1 MSEPDIS
8 RFTGIERSAV
18 LLMALGED
26 DASSILKNLEPKE
39 VQALGVAMASLQ
51 NVTTEELRGVLG
63 AFLQETQSNTALGI
77 NSDSYIRSVMAK
89 TLGEEKAESLVN
101 RMMLGNNVKGL
112 ESLKWM
118 EASSVAEMIRQEHP
132 QVIAVVLNFLEND
145 HAAEVIATLPRRL
158 QSDVML
164 RLASAEGVQSEA
176 RFELNNVFD
185 QVASSSG
192 VSSNAVGGIKTAANI
207 LNYVQGGVD
216 QEILSSIEDIDPD
229 LRQQIEDQ
237 MFVFDDLVTV
247 DDRGVQAML
256 RDIPTEKL
264 VLALKGADEEV
275 KDKFVNNM
283 SKRAAE
289 MMLEDMEVMPPVKLS
304 EVEAAQKEIL
314 AIARRLADEGTIA
327 LGGAGGEEY
336 V

>member
-8 RFTGIERSAV
+8 RFSGVERSAV

-39 VQALGVAMASLQ
+39 VQSLGMAMASLK

-63 AFLQETQSNTALGI
+63 EFLKETQSHTALGV

-89 TLGEEKAESLVN
+89 TLGEEKAENLVN

-118 EASSVAEMIRQEHP
+118 DANAVAEMIRQEHP
-132 QVIAVVLNFLEND
+132 QVIAVVLNFLESD
-145 HAAEVIATLPRRL
+145 HAAEVVANLPERV
-158 QSDVML
+158 QTDVIL

-176 RFELNNVFD
+176 LFELNDIFD
-185 QVASSSG
+185 QVATSSA
-192 VSSNAVGGIKTAANI
+192 VSSNAVGGVKTAANI
-207 LNYVQGGVD
+207 LNYVQGGID
-216 QEILSSIEDIDPD
+216 QDILSGIESLDPE
-229 LRQQIEDQ
+229 LRQQIEEQ
-237 MFVFDDLVTV
+237 MFVFDDLVGI
-247 DDRGVQAML
+247 DDRGIQAML
-256 RDIPTEKL
+256 RDIPNERL
-264 VLALKGADEEV
+264 ILALKGSDEEV

-289 MMLEDMEVMPPVKLS
+289 MMLEDMEVMPPVKVS
-304 EVEAAQKEIL
+304 DVEAAQKEIL

-327 LGGAGGEEY
+327 LGGAGAEEY
-336 V
+336 I